1 MSKKIFENTKLAF
14 ELKSNSSLRKSLFLF
29 NIIKY
34 PLIVKLGSFL
44 TRLFLKLKLP
54 VTPIIKNLLFDQFCV
69 GLNEKESMVTVKKLS
84 KFNLKSILHYH
95 VEGYESEKSF
105 DECLENTINTIKSS
119 SKTDNVP
126 FTVFKPTGLGSLG
139 LFYKMAQGQILD
151 ENDKNQLGRVE
162 KRFDLCF
169 QTCKK
174 YGVKILIDSEE
185 SWIQPGVDSLVE
197 KFMIKYNKEHSLI
210 YNTVQMYLK
219 NKIKYLEHL
228 LICSKKKLFVPGVK
242 IVRGAYMEKER
253 SRAQKFG
260 YDDPICENKFE
271 TDKNFNDALKFLVK
285 NLKYFNIVVGSHN
298 EESSYLLMDL
308 MKRNKI
314 KNNNKNIWFAQLY
327 GMSDQISFNIA
338 SLGYNVCKLLPY
350 GPVEEVIPYLIRR
363 AEENSSVRGQS
374 TRELDLIKKE
384 FERRRINSQ
393 SLLH

>member
-1 MSKKIFENTKLAF
+1 MSKKLFENTKLAF

-29 NIIKY
+29 SIIKY

-44 TRLFLKLKLP
+44 TRFFLKLKLP

-151 ENDKNQLGRVE
+151 ENDKNQLRRVE

-228 LICSKKKLFVPGVK
+228 LICSKKNYL
-242 IVRGAYMEKER
+242 
-253 SRAQKFG
+253 
-260 YDDPICENKFE
+260 
-271 TDKNFNDALKFLVK
+271 FLV
-285 NLKYFNIVVGSHN
+285 
-298 EESSYLLMDL
+298 
-308 MKRNKI
+308 
-314 KNNNKNIWFAQLY
+314 
-327 GMSDQISFNIA
+327 
-338 SLGYNVCKLLPY
+338 
-350 GPVEEVIPYLIRR
+350 
-363 AEENSSVRGQS
+363 
-374 TRELDLIKKE
+374 
-384 FERRRINSQ
+384 
-393 SLLH
+393 